1 MVFDARTLDSFRE
14 LAGVI
19 TGSGDT
25 PSRSRVEMTDQQK
38 QDACMLRYLHGWHA
52 EHIAEALGLANANY
66 AFNWRENVTEALEDC
81 AASDYWNRQQIR
93 LSPGQQISAE
103 GTNLYGEARTSAL
116 RNAVAQIL
124 VANPATRT
132 AATKDKSQRRGQDIP
147 GTSLMEKAMAII
159 DKQIEDGSYRGEKPT
174 APGRQ
179 NLNRIIRDME
189 ALGFVWEGAGR
200 RQIMADLPPDVRLLV
215 DAEIQRQCQAQ
226 IDAGGAEVKSGKRV
240 RVAPVNYSAIAR
252 NVYTT
257 FVISEQFGDTMA
269 SMAYPTIGPGYVREV
284 CQKAGITTDIR
295 RTLAEQ
301 AEDES
306 NIKLVQD
313 ERAKDP
319 RSSSWQIFQR
329 TGIQLPIVETI
340 LDNLGLPR
348 AGRGYSTTDIRNIIL
363 QAHDE
368 GLSAERMLEK
378 HPELIEYFKDTVV
391 GRVQAIRQILRR
403 AGKTPLTEEGIVV
416 SAIEDR
422 RTPLVAANMRTT
434 IIDWVHDME
443 DQRSFGNLYLAVP
456 PIRDIAERMNE
467 SESLITEAI
476 QLLLAEPSPII
487 QVIDGVVQVPGYTQ
501 LRIQRGGVSRWEFS
515 AN

>member
-1 MVFDARTLDSFRE
+1 MVFDTRTLNSFSA
-14 LAGVI
+14 LAGVVGEY
-19 TGSGDT
+19 TT

-38 QDACMLRYLHGWHA
+38 RDACMLRYLHGWHA

-66 AFNWRENVTEALEDC
+66 SFNWRENVTEALEDC

-124 VANPATRT
+124 VANPTTRT
-132 AATKDKSQRRGQDIP
+132 AATKDKSQRLGQDIP
-147 GTSLMEKAMAII
+147 GTSLMEKAMAVI
-159 DKQIEDGSYRGEKPT
+159 DKQIEDGSYRGEKPI

-189 ALGFVWEGAGR
+189 ALGFIWEGAGR

-226 IDAGGAEVKSGKRV
+226 IDAGGAEVQRGERV
-240 RVAPVNYSAIAR
+240 RVAPMNYSAIAR
-252 NVYTT
+252 NIYSTL
-257 FVISEQFGDTMA
+257 VISEQFGDTME
-269 SMAYPTIGPGYVREV
+269 SMAYPTITPGYVRDV

-329 TGIQLPIVETI
+329 TGIQLPIVEMI

-348 AGRGYSTTDIRNIIL
+348 AGRGYSTTEIRNIIL
-363 QAHDE
+363 QAHGE
-368 GLSAERMLEK
+368 GLSAEQMLEK
-378 HPELIEYFKDTVV
+378 HPELIEYFKDNVNPAV
-391 GRVQAIRQILRR
+391 DVIGQILTR
-403 AGKTPLTEEGIVV
+403 AGETPITEKTRVAEATEERRRPLVVERLRAGIVGFV
-416 SAIEDR
+416 RS
-422 RTPLVAANMRTT
+422 
-434 IIDWVHDME
+434 ME
-443 DQRSFGNLYLAVP
+443 SQQSFGRLYLAVP
-456 PIRDIAERMNE
+456 SVQDLAASMNE
-467 SESLITEAI
+467 TESLVTEAI
-476 QLLLAEPSPII
+476 QLLLAEPAPII
-487 QVIDGVVQVPGYTQ
+487 QMIDGVVQVPGFTQ
-501 LRIQRGGVSRWEFS
+501 LRIQRGDVSRWEFS